1 MKRGK
6 EKRLVGSDLIDFW
19 VFVSS
24 FVHENEIG
32 TMVSLPKGVPWQQ
45 NEIESDPHGANLSL
59 DSATTTVCSLNAAQ
73 RNPGIGFM
81 VERFPPY
88 SAALHTGY
96 V

>member
-45 NEIESDPHGANLSL
+45 N
-59 DSATTTVCSLNAAQ
+59 
-73 RNPGIGFM
+73 
-81 VERFPPY
+81 
-88 SAALHTGY
+88 
-96 V
+96 